1 MNVEKNREPAFKVGD
16 IVYLRGGDVKCVVSV
31 LHTSPQ
37 IYYRDSG
44 KRVPAGTVISP
55 DPGRYMQVPVH
66 NGEVSI
72 MWMSLEH
79 KLEIAT
85 VPEEVLESAQAL
97 NQ

>member
-16 IVYLRGGDVKCVVSV
+16 IVYLRGGDVKCVVSELLTPLG
-31 LHTSPQ
+31 LH
-37 IYYRDSG
+37 YRDSG
-44 KRVPAGTVISP
+44 KRVPKGSIISF
-55 DPGRYMQVPVH
+55 DPGRYEQVPTYD
-66 NGEVSI
+66 GEVTI